1 MSYSS
6 VQSNQ
11 SCRLQQLVLVLDT
24 LLQCH
29 KNIGVKTICCAKDG
43 MMYLTKLANIHDI
56 LLQCQTQCLW
66 RCCKKF
72 ACCEVRDIWRRLVIF
87 IRPMFRASLC
97 VMCTNVTTICKIK
110 YVKICH

>member
-11 SCRLQQLVLVLDT
+11 SCRLHQIVLVLDT

-56 LLQCQTQCLW
+56 LLQCQTQCLL
-66 RCCKKF
+66 RCCKNYAWCRGKRYL
-72 ACCEVRDIWRRLVIF
+72 AEVANIHKARVQGERVCHVHEYNYYLQ
-87 IRPMFRASLC
+87 
-97 VMCTNVTTICKIK
+97 NQIC
-110 YVKICH
+110 